1 MGWILFIK
9 ILPTL
14 NGLNLYHKGIQ
25 WMVDFWDDEQMDL
38 FKWDRAL
45 EKFLTSQQRRPEI
58 GPNSQVKLL
67 DNGDIY

>member
-25 WMVDFWDDEQMDL
+25 CMVDFWDDEQMDL

-45 EKFLTSQQRRPEI
+45 EKFNLTTTEA
-58 GPNSQVKLL
+58 
-67 DNGDIY
+67 GDWTELTGKTFGQW